1 LFLAYISHMWE
12 RGEFL
17 IAKFSI
23 ALLVAGICATQASGQ
38 TLEHQQ
44 GESQTPE
51 PSSAKGPIQAQTPAP
66 PPAQDEDHSNA
77 ITAVPNRPTLA
88 STAETVQRGVLE
100 IEYGFEGG
108 RGHQNIN
115 GLVKFG
121 LCQSLEIRF
130 YNNPFERD
138 GGIAAA
144 GDSGAGFKW
153 KVFPQKGA
161 RPTFSVLYSA
171 FFSTAGK
178 NLGIGATGHQL
189 LFLASKD
196 FGKQHFDANE
206 GVNYLGRI
214 GAKGY
219 DHNYF
224 SALSWSTS
232 VTKKWGMTAEIA
244 SFSRANRDTP
254 ATLTLLA
261 APTYTLKSWM
271 VLDFGAYYAVYGN
284 YPRWTFFA
292 GVTYAIADLY
302 RRHPANH

>member
-1 LFLAYISHMWE
+1 MWE
-12 RGEFL
+12 WE
-17 IAKFSI
+17 KFIISRFI
-23 ALLVAGICATQASGQ
+23 ITFFVAGMCAAQTFGQ
-38 TLEHQQ
+38 LQERQR
-44 GESQTPE
+44 GESQTSE
-51 PSSAKGPIQAQTPAP
+51 QSSRGIQSQTPAP
-66 PPAQDEDHSNA
+66 TQAPEEDNLDA

-115 GLVKFG
+115 GVVKFG
-121 LCQSLEIRF
+121 LCQLLEIRLF
-130 YNNPFERD
+130 NNPVERD
-138 GGIAAA
+138 GGVAAT

-171 FFSTAGK
+171 FFPTAG
-178 NLGIGATGHQL
+178 NDLGIGATGHQL

-206 GVNYLGRI
+206 GANYLGRV
-214 GAKGY
+214 GSNGY

-232 VTKKWGMTAEIA
+232 FTKKWGATAEIA

-261 APTYTLKSWM
+261 APSYTLKSWM

-284 YPRWTFFA
+284 YPRWTFFI

-302 RRHPANH
+302 HGRLANHPPRPRR